1 MSKYSI
7 KHHQIIGSA
16 LSNFNA
22 DFFCEHNIVFGGGT
36 RIALELGEFR
46 ESVDIDFLCP
56 DKKSYRVVREQVTN
70 ISLGH
75 LVKEEFKYL
84 RDIRADRDAVRTVI
98 AYQGINIKVE
108 FISCDNYDL
117 SAKIDTTLF
126 PVPFLDH
133 ASCFY
138 TKLLANADR
147 KLIEPFKDIF
157 DILAMFDAWGP
168 IPELAIILAES
179 HYGKKVII
187 PDLIK
192 SLNHMIAKPDNYT
205 RSAAV
210 LKMRSDSIDN
220 IVNRLPPLLLKSLE
234 QNKIAVM
241 MLGY

>member
-7 KHHQIIGSA
+7 KHHQIIESA

-22 DFFCEHNIVFGGGT
+22 DFFCEHNIIFGGGT

-56 DKKSYRVVREQVTN
+56 DKKSYRVVREQVSNT
-70 ISLGH
+70 SLGL
-75 LVKEEFKYL
+75 LVKDEFKYL

-117 SAKIDTTLF
+117 SAITDTALF

-133 ASCFY
+133 TSCFY

-147 KLIEPFKDIF
+147 KLVEPFKDIF
-157 DILAMFDAWGP
+157 DILAMFDAWGA

-192 SLNHMIAKPDNYT
+192 SLNHIIAKPDKYT
-205 RSAAV
+205 HSAEG
-210 LKMRSDSIDN
+210 LKMKQDSIDT
-220 IVNRLPPLLLKSLE
+220 IVNKLPSILLESLE
-234 QNKIAVM
+234 KNSQLA
-241 MLGY
+241 